1 MTTTSPIGLT
11 NNELTVKLVNSD
23 YIVSESITVDTSSSM
38 DVDSN
43 GTTPWDTGSI
53 LHNQSIINN
62 DEITMKRNDLEL
74 ITSYSIDSTNLIP
87 ISNSTSNNNNSNN
100 NNNNNNN
107 LTNTTC
113 KMNTLSYIPPGLISI
128 MNESKCLTVCAIGH
142 FSIGH
147 TWGPYLIHIGS
158 ELRQKLIAYSTEID
172 PDFLVTLTVKN
183 KDSTHENANSLTVGE
198 EHTWIRVIH
207 ETGLRSDKNEHNLDI
222 LVDPILKTITLQ
234 TRSDINPQDFLIGVV
249 RIVSDSQ
256 KAEQTSM
263 SSGHSSTLHNSTKS
277 STSTSILTSSSNNLP
292 STGPRRDKKCTHCGI
307 SFSNLDTLN
316 AHMTHYCSRRPGLI
330 SSTSAGVQPS
340 VSVSVTHS
348 DNSTNK
354 STNNKFNNQRQ
365 TSSQSFGTNALG
377 SNFPVNSS
385 SSVSTA
391 KYNTIAENNSE
402 SNPVNIHEENLFDS
416 IQMSNLIN
424 PTFLNLFG
432 VGDNTYLSQMF
443 QNPLAYFM
451 LPMISRLIPPIN
463 LDTQG
468 NESNLNIPLCNQS
481 VNHTLS
487 PTVMKQPSSTSD
499 KMTNNHLSDFTT
511 KIDSSETH
519 LSTTQFNTSNI
530 QNNKSHN
537 SEHLAPRVLFCPNCQ
552 QLYTSQYLSTFPPN
566 SNKLEPFMINSGE
579 TSLMNQNIESVD
591 NMLSSNDMVWTLS
604 QLSSMAHRFGLI
616 LAAPLVT
623 ANGLQYI
630 PVNLNSKLTEKH
642 NSEKYQ
648 NNESV
653 NGFKSTNTTTTTTTT
668 NTNTTNNNDFQTLNN
683 KRQCTTPI
691 SSCEFIN
698 DSLNSSNNSNNSS
711 VTLSPSGY
719 LTTSTNFFG
728 NKQPESSSSLPRLN
742 TSNILDLSANPS
754 NPQLLNSFKL
764 YNTINEFRDNQQQQQ
779 SYCQSQLFPQKKKEQ
794 FDMVKD
800 SSSSS
805 NGTLNPPNN
814 SLLNVP
820 CHTEDSRNDFVS
832 LLDNQTPIEN
842 NNNVDKNL
850 LHAFSQMLSQANGL
864 STNSQTIPFSFNVNQ
879 LLFMLYASL
888 ATNSMS
894 IQSSFN
900 LNTLMTEPVSSNV
913 TNVISPDT
921 ISHSVNPSNSNN
933 TLNSVAKTI
942 TDNCDNGTN
951 NTTFM
956 SSIHSNMYKKF
967 ISLSSIPFSPI
978 SINPLISSSS
988 DQLINTS
995 SNNNTLQ
1002 STFPIMT
1009 KSISTIPTGVIN
1021 NIPINSSQHF
1031 TSTSPSVNKPNST
1044 GITGTSVNDSSNNN
1058 SSSSVL
1064 NLLPALK
1071 LLGSIF
1077 PQFSTIEQNHHHHQ
1091 QQQHQQHEPQIQ
1103 QINTDSCSSSK
1114 QSKLSTR
1121 GINTEQLISPAT
1133 SPQPTVLRPYLCKF
1147 CRTRFQA
1154 FSTFQAH
1161 QQFYCQGRKEVM
1173 KQLHTSTTNSVT
1185 SHIPTSPGNHTV
1197 LNCTTTTGSPA
1208 SKRRCTTT
1216 DSLSSTGHNLNH
1228 TGSSSNNQT
1237 NSSTSSSGDEAES
1250 VKSNRL
1256 SPSGSKLSPNRNLQ
1270 INQEVNTDCETDQSN
1285 STHWEPC
1292 GATELRCSACGYVG
1306 QTPRGMKMH
1315 RKLHECNGVT
1325 SKNSKSTCEIKTEN
1339 GILPKNFDIN
1349 QHISNDHNSSI
1360 LNNLKKLHKTTN
1372 DTNSNSNVFL
1382 DDFVKKEQF

>member
-23 YIVSESITVDTSSSM
+23 YIVSEPITVDTSSM

-53 LHNQSIINN
+53 LNN

-74 ITSYSIDSTNLIP
+74 VTSHQIDSTNLTP
-87 ISNSTSNNNNSNN
+87 VSNSTNNNNNNNSNN
-100 NNNNNNN
+100 IS
-107 LTNTTC
+107 NTTC
-113 KMNTLSYIPPGLISI
+113 KMNTLSYIPPGLISV

-142 FSIGH
+142 FSVGH

-158 ELRQKLIAYSTEID
+158 ELRQKLIAFSTEVD
-172 PDFLVTLTVKN
+172 PDFLVTLTVKS
-183 KDSTHENANSLTVGE
+183 KDSSHENANSLIVGE

-207 ETGLRSDKNEHNLDI
+207 ETGLHSDKNEHNLDI

-256 KAEQTSM
+256 KAEQITM
-263 SSGHSSTLHNSTKS
+263 SSGHNSTLYNNTKS
-277 STSTSILTSSSNNLP
+277 STSTSVLTSSSNNLP

-316 AHMTHYCSRRPGLI
+316 AHMAHYCSRRPGLV

-348 DNSTNK
+348 DTSTNK

-365 TSSQSFGTNALG
+365 NSSQSFGTNALG
-377 SNFPVNSS
+377 SNFSVNSS
-385 SSVSTA
+385 TSVSA
-391 KYNTIAENNSE
+391 VKYSTMAENNSE
-402 SNPVNIHEENLFDS
+402 SNPVNMRDENLLDP
-416 IQMSNLIN
+416 IQMGNLIN

-432 VGDNTYLSQMF
+432 VGDTTYLSQML

-451 LPMISRLIPPIN
+451 LPMISRLIPPIS

-481 VNHTLS
+481 VNHILS
-487 PTVMKQPSSTSD
+487 PTAMKQPPSTSD
-499 KMTNNHLSDFTT
+499 KMKSNHSSEFTT
-511 KIDSSETH
+511 KMDSSDTH
-519 LSTTQFNTSNI
+519 ISPTQLNTSGI
-530 QNNKSHN
+530 QNNNAHN
-537 SEHLAPRVLFCPNCQ
+537 LEHQAPRVLFCPNCQ
-552 QLYTSQYLSTFPPN
+552 QLYASQYLSTFPPN
-566 SNKLEPFMINSGE
+566 SNKLEPFMINPSE
-579 TSLMNQNIESVD
+579 TSLNQNIESVG

-604 QLSSMAHRFGLI
+604 QLSAVAHRFGLI

-630 PVNLNSKLTEKH
+630 PVNLNSKLPERH

-648 NNESV
+648 NNQSV
-653 NGFKSTNTTTTTTTT
+653 NGFKNTNNTTT
-668 NTNTTNNNDFQTLNN
+668 NNSNFQTLNN

-711 VTLSPSGY
+711 VTLSPSSY
-719 LTTSTNFFG
+719 LTNPTNFFG
-728 NKQPESSSSLPRLN
+728 NKQPEASLPRLN

-764 YNTINEFRDNQQQQQ
+764 YNTINEFRDSQQQQN
-779 SYCQSQLFPQKKKEQ
+779 YCQSQLFSQKKKEH
-794 FDMVKD
+794 FDIMKD
-800 SSSSS
+800 SSSCS
-805 NGTLNPPNN
+805 NGTLNQPNN
-814 SLLNVP
+814 SLLKVP
-820 CHTEDSRNDFVS
+820 CHTEDTRNDFGS

-842 NNNVDKNL
+842 NNNNNNNMDKNL
-850 LHAFSQMLSQANGL
+850 LHTFSQMLSQANGL
-864 STNSQTIPFSFNVNQ
+864 STNSQTIPFPFNVNQ

-888 ATNSMS
+888 ATNSMN

-900 LNTLMTEPVSSNV
+900 LSALMTEPVSSNV
-913 TNVISPDT
+913 TNVIPPDT
-921 ISHSVNPSNSNN
+921 ISHSVNPPTSNN
-933 TLNSVAKTI
+933 APNSVVKTI

-951 NTTFM
+951 NPTFTN
-956 SSIHSNMYKKF
+956 SNHSNMYKKF
-967 ISLSSIPFSPI
+967 SSLPSIPFSPMCI
-978 SINPLISSSS
+978 HPLISSSS

-995 SNNNTLQ
+995 SNNTLQ
-1002 STFPIMT
+1002 NTFPIPAT
-1009 KSISTIPTGVIN
+1009 SITTVPTGVIN
-1021 NIPINSSQHF
+1021 NIPINSSQNF
-1031 TSTSPSVNKPNST
+1031 TCTSSSVSKLEPNST
-1044 GITGTSVNDSSNNN
+1044 GVNNTSVNDSSNNN
-1058 SSSSVL
+1058 NSSVL

-1077 PQFSTIEQNHHHHQ
+1077 PQFSTIEQNHQ
-1091 QQQHQQHEPQIQ
+1091 QQRQQHEPQIQ
-1103 QINTDSCSSSK
+1103 QINLDSCSSSK

-1121 GINTEQLISPAT
+1121 GINSEQLISPAT

-1185 SHIPTSPGNHTV
+1185 SHIPTSSGNHTV

-1216 DSLSSTGHNLNH
+1216 DSLSSTGHSLNH
-1228 TGSSSNNQT
+1228 TGNSSTNQT

-1270 INQEVNTDCETDQSN
+1270 NSQEVNTDCETDQSN

-1292 GATELRCSACGYVG
+1292 GASELRCSACGYVG

-1315 RKLHECNGVT
+1315 RKLHECNGTT
-1325 SKNSKSTCEIKTEN
+1325 SKNPKSTCEIKTEN
-1339 GILPKNFDIN
+1339 DILTKNFDIN
-1349 QHISNDHNSSI
+1349 LHVTNDHNSPMI
-1360 LNNLKKLHKTTN
+1360 NNIKKLHKVTN
-1372 DTNSNSNVFL
+1372 DNNNNNHNSNAFL
-1382 DDFVKKEQF
+1382 DDFVKKEQL

>member
-74 ITSYSIDSTNLIP
+74 IISYSNDSTNLIP

-100 NNNNNNN
+100 NSNI
-107 LTNTTC
+107 TNTTC

-172 PDFLVTLTVKN
+172 PDFLVTLTVKS

-256 KAEQTSM
+256 KAEQTTM
-263 SSGHSSTLHNSTKS
+263 SSGHNSTLYNNTKS

-354 STNNKFNNQRQ
+354 STNNKLNNQRQ
-365 TSSQSFGTNALG
+365 NSSQSFGTNALG

-385 SSVSTA
+385 SSVSAA
-391 KYNTIAENNSE
+391 KYNSIAENNSE
-402 SNPVNIHEENLFDS
+402 SNPVNMREENLFDS

-463 LDTQG
+463 LDTQR

-487 PTVMKQPSSTSD
+487 PTAMKQPPSTSD
-499 KMTNNHLSDFTT
+499 KMTSNHLSEFTT
-511 KIDSSETH
+511 KIDSSDTH
-519 LSTTQFNTSNI
+519 LSTTQINTSNI
-530 QNNKSHN
+530 QNNKTHN

-552 QLYTSQYLSTFPPN
+552 QLYTSQYLSAFPPN

-579 TSLMNQNIESVD
+579 TSLMNQNIENVG

-642 NSEKYQ
+642 NSEKNQ
-648 NNESV
+648 NNES
-653 NGFKSTNTTTTTTTT
+653 
-668 NTNTTNNNDFQTLNN
+668 
-683 KRQCTTPI
+683 
-691 SSCEFIN
+691 
-698 DSLNSSNNSNNSS
+698 
-711 VTLSPSGY
+711 
-719 LTTSTNFFG
+719 
-728 NKQPESSSSLPRLN
+728 
-742 TSNILDLSANPS
+742 
-754 NPQLLNSFKL
+754 
-764 YNTINEFRDNQQQQQ
+764 
-779 SYCQSQLFPQKKKEQ
+779 KKKEH
-794 FDMVKD
+794 FDMMKD

-805 NGTLNPPNN
+805 NGTLNLPNN

-842 NNNVDKNL
+842 NHSNNVDKNL
-850 LHAFSQMLSQANGL
+850 LQAFSQMLSQANGL
-864 STNSQTIPFSFNVNQ
+864 STNSQTIPFPFNVNQ

-888 ATNSMS
+888 ATNSMN

-913 TNVISPDT
+913 TNIISPDT

-933 TLNSVAKTI
+933 TLNSVSKTI

-967 ISLSSIPFSPI
+967 LSLSSIPFSPI
-978 SINPLISSSS
+978 CMNPLISSSS

-1009 KSISTIPTGVIN
+1009 TSISTIPTGVIN
-1021 NIPINSSQHF
+1021 NIPINSSQNF
-1031 TSTSPSVNKPNST
+1031 TCTSPSMNKPNST
-1044 GITGTSVNDSSNNN
+1044 GITGASVSEISNNNN

-1077 PQFSTIEQNHHHHQ
+1077 PQFSTIEQNHQ
-1091 QQQHQQHEPQIQ
+1091 QQHEPQIQ

-1197 LNCTTTTGSPA
+1197 LNCTTATGSPA

-1228 TGSSSNNQT
+1228 TGSSSTNQT

-1325 SKNSKSTCEIKTEN
+1325 SKNPKSTCEIKTEN
-1339 GILPKNFDIN
+1339 DILPKNFDIN
-1349 QHISNDHNSSI
+1349 QHVGNDHNSSI